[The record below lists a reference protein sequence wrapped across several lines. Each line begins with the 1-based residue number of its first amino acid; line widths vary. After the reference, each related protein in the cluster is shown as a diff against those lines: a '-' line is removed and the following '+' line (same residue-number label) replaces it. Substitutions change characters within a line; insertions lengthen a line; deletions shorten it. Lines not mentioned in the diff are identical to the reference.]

1 MRFCLKKFVFR
12 IEQQMSTDQNGAM
25 NPDITSPFSSKA
37 DACKRL
43 VRYHC
48 YNQPVLSQKDLNK
61 ADEIFELT
69 ARHFIEKFR
78 LMVNKYKYLL
88 LKESMV
94 RIIFL
99 LISKNV

>member
-1 MRFCLKKFVFR
+1 
-12 IEQQMSTDQNGAM
+12 MSTDQNGAM
-25 NPDITSPFSSKA
+25 NPDISSPFSSKA

-48 YNQPVLSQKDLNK
+48 YNQPILSEKDLNK

-78 LMVNKYKYLL
+78 MMVNKYKYLL

-94 RIIFL
+94 SGRSRSSVRLCKIVFRSGRCRRL
-99 LISKNV
+99 S

>member
-1 MRFCLKKFVFR
+1 
-12 IEQQMSTDQNGAM
+12 MSTDQNGAM
-25 NPDITSPFSSKA
+25 NPDITTPFANKA

-69 ARHFIEKFR
+69 ARHFIEKFKM
-78 LMVNKYKYLL
+78 MVNKYKFLL

-94 RIIFL
+94 SDFTIIF
-99 LISKNV
+99 